1 MKYRCDHCD
10 EYHDTGDLTINI
22 GDEGHKVIDDI
33 TKAVMGIVEKRRVP
47 YELLIYA
54 LAANIEQAKHAGL
67 KLGNKSHRIEMII
80 QVARNDVINEKG
92 EQKKNSI

>member
-10 EYHDTGDLTINI
+10 EYHDIGDLTINI

-33 TKAVMGIVEKRRVP
+33 VKAVMGIVEKRRVP

-54 LAANIEQAKHAGL
+54 LAAHLEQTKQIGL
-67 KLGNKSHRIEMII
+67 KLRNKSHRIDMII
-80 QVARNDVINEKG
+80 
-92 EQKKNSI
+92 